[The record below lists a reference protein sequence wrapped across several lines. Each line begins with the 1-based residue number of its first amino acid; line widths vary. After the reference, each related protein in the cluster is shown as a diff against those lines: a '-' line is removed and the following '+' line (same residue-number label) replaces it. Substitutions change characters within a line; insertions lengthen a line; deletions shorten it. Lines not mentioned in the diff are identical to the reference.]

1 MAGGALT
8 VTLDT
13 DGLQSDGTQLISTGT
28 IQFSSVYD
36 QTNGDTFDPAAMGLN
51 ILVALDL
58 EMAANANKTV
68 WVQPALVEALPATS
82 KLFYPTQALLHI
94 KALAIPDPQTSNVSS
109 ADDTGLVSVTSG
121 SPIDMSGFTGRY
133 RAWGT

>member
-1 MAGGALT
+1 MAAGALT

-28 IQFSSVYD
+28 ITFSSVYD
-36 QTNGDTFDPAAMGLN
+36 QTDGDSFDPAAMGLN

-58 EMAANANKTV
+58 EVAGNGSGV
-68 WVQPALVEALPATS
+68 WVQPALVESLPATS
-82 KLFYPTQALLHI
+82 HLFYPTTALLHI
-94 KALAIPDPQTSNVSS
+94 KALAIADPLTPSVST
-109 ADDTGLVSVTSG
+109 ADDAGLVGVTSG
-121 SPIDMSGFTGRY
+121 SPIDMSAFTGRY